1 MNNLV
6 IMKNQQAVT
15 NSLQVA
21 EVFEKNHRDVLKS
34 VDELRDGVAQ
44 NFADPTDGG
53 VQNRTDLFYEDV
65 YTHPQN
71 KQQYRVIYMNRD
83 GFTLLAMGFTG
94 KKALNF
100 KLKYI
105 EAFNQMESEV
115 KNQNKLPLTPQ
126 EKLALLMQNVVEA
139 NGRVEEI
146 DTRVS
151 DLENNAPLSPSVYS
165 YLSRRINQRVSE
177 VGKGFGKLTPK
188 QRGALY
194 VDINQGIKAITGVGT
209 RSQLREKHYDQVMEF
224 INDWEPSTATKTI
237 VRQQE
242 LELD

>member
-15 NSLQVA
+15 SSLQVA
-21 EVFEKNHRDVLKS
+21 EVFEKRHDHI
-34 VDELRDGVAQ
+34 LRDI
-44 NFADPTDGG
+44 DSIK
-53 VQNRTDLFYEDV
+53 EDV
-65 YTHPQN
+65 PNFGEMFLEGVEPDSYGRDR
-71 KQQYRVIYMNRD
+71 KVIYMNRD

-139 NGRVEEI
+139 NEKVEEI

>member
-15 NSLQVA
+15 SSLQVA
-21 EVFEKNHRDVLKS
+21 KSFEKEHKNV
-34 VDELRDGVAQ
+34 LRDINALDLDRLNFEQMFLEGVEP
-44 NFADPTDGG
+44 DSYGRD
-53 VQNRTDLFYEDV
+53 R
-65 YTHPQN
+65 
-71 KQQYRVIYMNRD
+71 KVIYMNRD

>member
-15 NSLQVA
+15 TSLQIA
-21 EVFEKNHRDVLKS
+21 EAFDKQHKHVMDKIKDKIDSAENSAQYQSMFAQGTYRDASGKI
-34 VDELRDGVAQ
+34 
-44 NFADPTDGG
+44 
-53 VQNRTDLFYEDV
+53 
-65 YTHPQN
+65 N
-71 KQQYRVIYMNRD
+71 KLYYMNRD
-83 GFTLLAMGFTG
+83 GFTFIAMGFTG
-94 KKALNF
+94 KKADEF

-139 NGRVEEI
+139 NGKVEEI

>member
-1 MNNLV
+1 MSNLV
-6 IMKNQQAVT
+6 IMKDQQAVT
-15 NSLQVA
+15 SSLQVA
-21 EVFEKNHRDVLKS
+21 GVFEKRHDHI
-34 VDELRDGVAQ
+34 LRDIESIK
-44 NFADPTDGG
+44 
-53 VQNRTDLFYEDV
+53 EDV
-65 YTHPQN
+65 PNFGEMFFKGKEPDSYSRER
-71 KQQYRVIYMNRD
+71 KVYFMNRD
-83 GFTLLAMGFTG
+83 GFALLAMGFTG

-105 EAFNQMESEV
+105 KAFNQMESEV

>member
-6 IMKNQQAVT
+6 IMKDQQAVT
-15 NSLQVA
+15 SSLQVA
-21 EVFEKNHRDVLKS
+21 GVFEKRHDHI
-34 VDELRDGVAQ
+34 LRDIESIK
-44 NFADPTDGG
+44 
-53 VQNRTDLFYEDV
+53 EDV
-65 YTHPQN
+65 PNFGEMFFKGKEPDSYSRER
-71 KQQYRVIYMNRD
+71 KVYFMNRD
-83 GFTLLAMGFTG
+83 GFALLAMGFTG

-105 EAFNQMESEV
+105 KAFNQMESEV
-115 KNQNKLPLTPQ
+115 KSQNKLPSTPQ
-126 EKLALLMQNVVEA
+126 EKLSLLMQNVVEA

>member
-15 NSLQVA
+15 SSLQVA
-21 EVFEKNHRDVLKS
+21 EVFDKNHQHV
-34 VDELRDGVAQ
+34 LRDID
-44 NFADPTDGG
+44 NLKEG
-53 VQNRTDLFYEDV
+53 VQNWTDLFYEDV

-194 VDINQGIKAITGVGT
+194 VDINQGIKVITGVGT